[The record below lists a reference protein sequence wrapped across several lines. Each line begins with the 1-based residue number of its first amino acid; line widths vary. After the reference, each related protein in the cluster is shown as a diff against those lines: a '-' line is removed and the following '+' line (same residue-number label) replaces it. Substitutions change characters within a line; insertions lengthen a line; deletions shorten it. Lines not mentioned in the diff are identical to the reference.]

1 MAADIELRFS
11 KDPTKYRVK
20 FNLNGQHF
28 SNVRINYDK
37 FNGSA
42 VADRSDLLA
51 DIGRAIAGRHGRT
64 QTLSSL
70 QSLQQRCR

>member
-1 MAADIELRFS
+1 MAAGIELRFPLDS

-28 SNVRINYDK
+28 SNVRMNYDK

-64 QTLSSL
+64 QTSSTTLL
-70 QSLQQRCR
+70 Q